1 MIAPQQ
7 AKLFPAL
14 RFGEFGESW
23 VWRRIQS
30 LIDDGSIVS
39 HLDGNHGEL
48 YPRADEFST
57 SGVPYIS
64 ANDFVN
70 GDVELT
76 RCKFLPTERASK
88 FKKGIAKDGDVLFA
102 HNATVGPTAILNT
115 DHSYVILSTTATYFR
130 CATDVIARSF
140 LRASLQS
147 DYFIRQYTRVMSQ
160 STRNQ
165 VPITMQ
171 RQFYLQIPT
180 LQEQLKIADFLTAVD
195 ARIGQLN
202 QKKALLEDYK
212 KGVMQQ
218 LFSQAIRFKDDD
230 ESEYPD
236 WEDRKLGE
244 ITKWASGGTPSKD
257 QPAFWGGDIP
267 WISAVSMH
275 GRNYSE
281 SPLKLTVEGAKS
293 GSRLAVKD
301 SLLLLVRGSM
311 LWNRIPVGI
320 AACDV
325 AFNQDVKALVTTD
338 EIEVNYLLQWFIAS
352 ENMLLHKVV
361 GTGIGAGKLDTDE
374 MKNLT
379 VELP

>member
-1 MIAPQQ
+1 MFQKKFQIIIDTIKANNSLFANSGFVKDLKTGGGFKGITDEYKHYFYGYIRSEEDEDKYNFTQLDDYSCSTINVDFDF
-7 AKLFPAL
+7 KLVFSIEGCVEN
-14 RFGEFGESW
+14 FGT
-23 VWRRIQS
+23 ILMKQ
-30 LIDDGSIVS
+30 LNDI
-39 HLDGNHGEL
+39 N
-48 YPRADEFST
+48 
-57 SGVPYIS
+57 GV
-64 ANDFVN
+64 FVN
-70 GDVELT
+70 GFSDE
-76 RCKFLPTERASK
+76 TENIYK
-88 FKKGIAKDGDVLFA
+88 IETGKD
-102 HNATVGPTAILNT
+102 
-115 DHSYVILSTTATYFR
+115 
-130 CATDVIARSF
+130 
-140 LRASLQS
+140 LQS